1 MKFNMITEDNT
12 IEQGFAYFL
21 LTKTSKGL
29 SDYTIANI
37 NSFYNNFEKFLVS
50 IKCSVKTSHIKVL
63 KVSPAIDTMFRDYL
77 VEKRGLKAQSVHT
90 YMMWFNAFYKCLA
103 DELEILPHRKL
114 VLKPAPRVIKTLYT
128 DEQLRRLLTPPK
140 NIRKFYDY
148 EIYVIVHFILNT
160 GCRIHNVVELQMK
173 DISRLDEGIVR
184 FSKTKNGKPQLIF
197 VPTATVAVLKKFINV
212 WRSDATDEDY
222 VFCNSRGGKAT
233 TNALNQQYIQYVER
247 HGGAGCPT
255 SFHLLRHQY
264 AATFLKNGGS
274 IYDLKRQLGHS
285 SFDMVQWYADHY
297 ADPNVANME
306 RFTPSFNFEKG
317 KKLQPK
323 IKK

>member
-1 MKFNMITEDNT
+1 MKFNALTIDST
-12 IEQGFAYFL
+12 IESAFAFFM

-29 SDYTIANI
+29 TNYTLANI
-37 NSFYNNFEKFLVS
+37 NSFYNHLDR
-50 IKCSVKTSHIKVL
+50 CLGAGGGSVKTTTLSIFKGG
-63 KVSPAIDTMFRDYL
+63 SAMDTLFRDYL
-77 VEKRGLKAQSVHT
+77 EKRGLKAQSVHT
-90 YMMWFNAFYKCLA
+90 YMMWYNAFYKYLA
-103 DELEILPHRKL
+103 DELEILPHRTL
-114 VLKPAPRVIKTLYT
+114 RLKPAPRVIKTLYT

-173 DISRLDEGIVR
+173 DISRLEEGIVR
-184 FSKTKNGKPQLIF
+184 FTKTKNGKPQLIF
-197 VPTATVAVLKKFINV
+197 VPTATVAVLRKFINV

-264 AATFLKNGGS
+264 ASTFLKNGGS

-297 ADPNVANME
+297 AEPNVENME
-306 RFTPSFNFEKG
+306 RFTPSFNLEKG
-317 KKLQPK
+317 KKLEPK